1 MNLLEANRPSDVST
15 ARFLKDVFLCSIGA
29 YGGPESHIG
38 VFTNQLVA
46 KKKYLSE
53 EELIELL
60 ALCTMLPGP
69 SSTQTIVS
77 VGYRLG
83 GPRLALLTMLVWA
96 LPVVILMT
104 AASFAYGFFEKR
116 GMSSDILRFV
126 APMAV
131 GFIVYAAIRIGQ
143 KVLNS
148 LMTWVLFVVSATIT
162 YFIRDPWVFP
172 TVLLLGGMVSVM
184 MNREEGM
191 WTSIRIRPTWTY
203 LIVFAGFALGALLLA
218 ALTDNQL
225 VQLFESFYRFGYLVL
240 GGGQVVVPV
249 MQSELVELRGYITN
263 QEFLAGYGLVQGLP
277 GPMFSFAAFV
287 GGMSTRGSGVAIQVA
302 GAIIGAV
309 GIFLPGLLLIY
320 FVYPIWEDVRTIRAI
335 RIALK
340 GVNAVAGGLV
350 AVAAIVLANAA
361 GLTMLTLAIAAA
373 TAIVLFTKKVP
384 APLLVLTALLA
395 GILL

>member
-1 MNLLEANRPSDVST
+1 MPEEVRPSDVST
-15 ARFLKDVFLCSIGA
+15 AAFLKDVFLCSIGA

-38 VFTNQLVA
+38 VFMNQLVA

-53 EELIELL
+53 EDLIELL

-77 VGYRLG
+77 VGYRVG

-96 LPVVILMT
+96 LPVVVLMT
-104 AASFAYGFFEKR
+104 AASFAYGFLERR
-116 GMSSDILRFV
+116 GMSANVLRFV

-131 GFIVYAAIRIGQ
+131 GFIVYASIRIGQ
-143 KVLNS
+143 KVLSS
-148 LMTWVLFVVSATIT
+148 LMTWMLFVASATIT

-172 TVLLLGGMVSVM
+172 AVLLLGGMVSVM
-184 MNREEGM
+184 VNREEGM
-191 WTSIRIRPTWTY
+191 WTTVRVRPTWTY
-203 LIVFAGFALGALLLA
+203 LTVFASFAGGALLLT

-249 MQSELVELRGYITN
+249 MQSELVEIREYITN

-287 GGMSTRGSGVAIQVA
+287 GGMSARGSGVAMQVA

-320 FVYPIWEDVRTIRAI
+320 FVYPIWEDVRTIQAI
-335 RIALK
+335 RIALT

-350 AVAAIVLANAA
+350 AVAALVLANAA
-361 GLTMLTLAIAAA
+361 GLTVLTLTIAAA